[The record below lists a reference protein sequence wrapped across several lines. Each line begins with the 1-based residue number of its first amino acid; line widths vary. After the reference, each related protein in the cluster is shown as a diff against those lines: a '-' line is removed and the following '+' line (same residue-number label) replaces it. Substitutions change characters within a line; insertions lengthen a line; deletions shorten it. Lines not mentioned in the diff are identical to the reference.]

1 MSDYSKAALRTLYA
15 LICIALGVAVFQVV
29 TEFPL
34 VGMILGMIA
43 CLGLLYWMNLRDVR
57 HDREMQALEQSLEQR
72 RAEFQSRI
80 REIG

>member
-57 HDREMQALEQSLEQR
+57 YDRELQELNQSLEQKR
-72 RAEFQSRI
+72 DQYKSGI